1 MGSELIFRGHKPT
14 NMRRHPDL
22 HPPPPTLL
30 TSSTPCSPYASGNVP
45 ISNYVR
51 YDFDSSATTQYNER
65 GHWGSNRKVPL
76 GLKRK
81 GLRIVV
87 TGGAGSTICSR
98 STRST
103 IWLAEIRAHPTHDV
117 VEPLLLEVHVVERWR
132 WTAPSGWG
140 GEGRMDVMWVQRE
153 KGGRRRRCSNEEEA
167 AEVGWVD

>member
-117 VEPLLLEVHVVERWR
+117 VEPLLLEVDVVERWR
-132 WTAPSGWG
+132 WTAPSGG
-140 GEGRMDVMWVQRE
+140 GVVKEGWM
-153 KGGRRRRCSNEEEA
+153 
-167 AEVGWVD
+167 

>member
-22 HPPPPTLL
+22 HPPPHSAYVLHPLL
-30 TSSTPCSPYASGNVP
+30 SLRLRQRPDLELRP
-45 ISNYVR
+45 

-117 VEPLLLEVHVVERWR
+117 VEPLLLEVDVVERWR
-132 WTAPSGWG
+132 WTAPSGG
-140 GEGRMDVMWVQRE
+140 GVKEGWM
-153 KGGRRRRCSNEEEA
+153 
-167 AEVGWVD
+167 